1 MKKFRKIGRITHQQ
15 FFSYHTVGSE
25 NQIYLSFDMPLC
37 EHAEQR
43 VSVMVYIKSYLHFQ
57 KYLLATYWV
66 YAVRY
71 GLEGAVHYNE
81 PFF

>member
-1 MKKFRKIGRITHQQ
+1 MEKFRKIGRITQQQ

-43 VSVMVYIKSYLHFQ
+43 VSVMVCIKSCLHFS
-57 KYLLATYWV
+57 KIFVGYCLSLRSEGWV
-66 YAVRY
+66 RRS
-71 GLEGAVHYNE
+71 GAL
-81 PFF
+81 